1 MRSPMPDPPRA
12 PKGRPVPSRG
22 SGPAVRVLAAGLAL
36 AALRI
41 LAAGLV
47 LAAVAVAATGC
58 REAGQG
64 IPAPKG
70 LPAETRQVSVFFS
83 TGRTLFEEKRV
94 VDARNVYLRT
104 VQELV
109 LASPQT
115 NADVAIVQPV
125 APVRSVEVTG
135 GVATLDWGREVL
147 DFRASGPEKVL
158 ALAAFLRTFGQF
170 PEVTK
175 VRFTVEGRVDGRIGG
190 KDVARFWGS
199 IGLRG
204 QPWAVLRPKAP

>member
-1 MRSPMPDPPRA
+1 MRSAMPDPPRA
-12 PKGRPVPSRG
+12 PKERPVPSRA
-22 SGPAVRVLAAGLAL
+22 SGPA
-36 AALRI
+36 LRT

-58 REAGQG
+58 RQAGQG

-158 ALAAFLRTFGQF
+158 ALAAFLRTLGQF